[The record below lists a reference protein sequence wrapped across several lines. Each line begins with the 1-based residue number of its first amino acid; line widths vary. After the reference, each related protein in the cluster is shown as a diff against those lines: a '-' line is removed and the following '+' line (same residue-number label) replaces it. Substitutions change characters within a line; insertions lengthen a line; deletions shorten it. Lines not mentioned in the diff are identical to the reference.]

1 MNINREEEKENIKT
15 LLEILPF
22 ENMKI
27 IKKVEGWQEG
37 VKKSGEILLKNK
49 YIKEDYIN
57 ECIDIINQKGMYIL
71 IGKNIILPHGSI
83 KKNTLKTGM
92 SFLKLENEVLFP
104 ENVYIK
110 YIVMLATLDKKE
122 HINDFLQLK
131 KIIDET
137 DFEIKVKI
145 WKKIFLNIGDLM
157 GIGNIK
163 VIIGNTL
170 IKSNFYYRFS
180 RRFAPQNDKG
190 EAFLNIII
198 K

>member
-104 ENVYIK
+104 ENVCVK

-122 HINDFLQLK
+122 HINAFLQLK

-137 DFEIKVKI
+137 DFLEEIDDVAETAILYDIMKQKFEKVKD
-145 WKKIFLNIGDLM
+145 K
-157 GIGNIK
+157 
-163 VIIGNTL
+163 
-170 IKSNFYYRFS
+170 NFEILKF
-180 RRFAPQNDKG
+180 K
-190 EAFLNIII
+190 
-198 K
+198 